1 MNCAIIYLRGVYFMK
16 KIFIYILSLLT
27 LTGFAAFFAGAAN
40 GYDIK
45 NVKITAQPQT
55 DNGDVLITQEW
66 TVEFSGSRSD
76 GFSCSI
82 PASKGAEYDFGEI
95 KGISA
100 DIDSMTASLS
110 SEAST
115 DLDGGFADG
124 TYTITDSD
132 GRLNI
137 KWNIQS
143 FSVTHVF
150 RLSYTLTQVIKNI
163 DGKTVFYCTYIPADM
178 TGLCQNAEITVMLP
192 NDCSGQSVEL
202 LTANNYICTRSD
214 NYITFTGGKTN
225 GDASIGI
232 AVNSS
237 QFSSIKSYTTTPDG
251 LTAGE
256 IAAIAI
262 ACILGLTALLTV
274 IFSNRIKIKLFD
286 RRLRKNH
293 YEELSDGELKYALDA
308 LSAAQI
314 LKTAGVQQ
322 YSETDLFIVTVF
334 QLAERGVLIRHN
346 GAIKP
351 SGINA
356 KLKKHEREAV
366 RFFTSDGDCRTDEA
380 FYRFINKFN
389 RTVKGIGLFECI
401 SPEKR
406 RLCADCF
413 TVAGCAPS
421 FDGIKPSTIS
431 EDVFK
436 PGRITDAD
444 IVFFMFKEAQS
455 AEHCADGL
463 FAFREIYED
472 GFNAVL
478 KGKRKK

>member
-1 MNCAIIYLRGVYFMK
+1 MK

-27 LTGFAAFFAGAAN
+27 LSGFAAFFAGAAN

-66 TVEFSGSRSD
+66 TVSFSGSQSD
-76 GFSCSI
+76 GFACSI
-82 PASKGAEYDFGEI
+82 PASRDAQYDFGEI
-95 KGISA
+95 RGISA

-124 TYTITDSD
+124 TYTITNSD

-137 KWNIQS
+137 KWNIKS

-178 TGLCQNAEITVMLP
+178 TNLCQNAEITVMLP
-192 NDCSGQSVEL
+192 NDCPGQSVEL
-202 LTANNYICTRSD
+202 LTSNNYICTRSD
-214 NYITFTGGKTN
+214 NYITFSGGKTN

-232 AVNSS
+232 AMNSS
-237 QFSSIKSYTTTPDG
+237 QFSSVKSYTTEPEG
-251 LTAGE
+251 WTAGE
-256 IAAIAI
+256 IAAVVI
-262 ACILGLTALLTV
+262 ACVFGLMILLIL
-274 IFSNRIKIKLFD
+274 IFSNRIKIKLFN
-286 RRLRKNH
+286 RRLSKNH
-293 YEELSDGELKYALDA
+293 YEELSDKELKYALDT
-308 LSAAQI
+308 LPAAQI
-314 LKTAGVQQ
+314 LKTSGAQL
-322 YSETDLFIVTVF
+322 YNETDLFIATVF
-334 QLAERGVLIRHN
+334 QLAERGVLLRHN

-351 SGINA
+351 SGANT
-356 KLKKHEREAV
+356 KLKKHERAAV
-366 RFFTSDGDCRTDEA
+366 QFFASDENYRTDES

-389 RTVKGIGLFECI
+389 RTVKGINLFECI

-413 TVAGCAPS
+413 TIAGCASS

-444 IVFFMFKEAQS
+444 IVFFMFSEAS
-455 AEHCADGL
+455 ASEHCTDGL

-472 GFNAVL
+472 GFNAIL
-478 KGKRKK
+478 KGKRNK